1 MATQTFAEAIAI
13 RSADL
18 DMLPGVPESVDMTKY
33 VVLTDDSGS
42 WILTTAA
49 SADALDLAALPGA
62 DLTDF
67 GAAEYGEFWASI
79 AERLDV
85 LGDCNNPAG
94 AAAALCAREG
104 VEAVE
109 QD

>member
-1 MATQTFAEAIAI
+1 MTTTFAEEIVI
-13 RSADL
+13 RTADAEMFPQVPAEAL
-18 DMLPGVPESVDMTKY
+18 DGY
-33 VVLTDDSGS
+33 VVITDDSGS